1 MLPLR
6 IDHKLSSQ
14 MKRVNKEIRSED
26 LEPPT
31 EPRAVRGAMQS
42 NVLASLQYGLMSGL
56 FVPGEVVSLRKLA
69 ASLGTSLMP
78 VRESLSRLVAASA
91 LEELPNRSVR
101 VPRLDAQSLE
111 ELFELRVRVEGLATR
126 LATSVIDDA
135 AIEKLEQLNRAVKA
149 AHDASAMGELLQANQ
164 RFHFYLYRLTRS
176 SVLLPM
182 IEGLWLRVGPTM
194 FFSLSTP
201 GLWDSSSHLGIL
213 SALKQRDPDK
223 AEKAMA
229 RDIMKTGKVLIQQA
243 REGMRTGPTA
253 MLSMRPFKTGDDD

>member
-1 MLPLR
+1 MKP
-6 IDHKLSSQ
+6 SQ
-14 MKRVNKEIRSED
+14 IARSED
-26 LEPPT
+26 LNLPV
-31 EPRAVRGAMQS
+31 EPRTGRGAMQS

-91 LEELPNRSVR
+91 LEELPSRSVR

-111 ELFELRVRVEGLATR
+111 ELFKLRVRVEGLATR
-126 LATSVIDDA
+126 LATSVVDDK
-135 AIEKLEQLNRAVKA
+135 AIEKLEQLNRMVKA
-149 AHDASAMGELLQANQ
+149 AHAASATGEMLQANQ
-164 RFHFYLYRLTRS
+164 RFHFYLYRLTGS
-176 SVLLPM
+176 SVLLPI

-194 FFSLSTP
+194 FFALSTP
-201 GLWDSSSHLGIL
+201 GLWDSSSHLEIL
-213 SALKQRDPDK
+213 DALKKRAPAK

-229 RDIMKTGKVLIQQA
+229 RDIMKTGKVLVQQA

-253 MLSMRPFKTGDDD
+253 MLSLRHFQNGGDDRANG